1 MKDLKKF
8 IATTI
13 REYLNEN
20 NTKILNKSFNLTL
33 DDVEY
38 IYSDWDVEML
48 DIDEQDDL
56 KNTIVNFMKT
66 GFSVDSNGKLLGVEN
81 FPETIKLYRLIQVDN
96 PNKINI
102 DNLGIHWTLNKKTL
116 YNDNF
121 LGQIGISFDSDEDLY
136 IIEGVFHKKQAD
148 IISTIIHQMSNE
160 IENEITTYK
169 QEKPK
174 TYKIFKYK

>member
-81 FPETIKLYRLIQVDN
+81 FKETII
-96 PNKINI
+96 
-102 DNLGIHWTLNKKTL
+102 
-116 YNDNF
+116 
-121 LGQIGISFDSDEDLY
+121 LY
-136 IIEGVFHKKQAD
+136 I
-148 IISTIIHQMSNE
+148 
-160 IENEITTYK
+160 
-169 QEKPK
+169 K
-174 TYKIFKYK
+174 TS